1 MAQGMYTWSMT
12 AASNANA
19 DATIDWREGM
29 APSAVNDS
37 ARSMMARLCEW
48 RNDVSGITV
57 TGGTATAYTITTNQV
72 FASLSNLSN
81 QMVAFVPHATN
92 TNTVGNDITLAVDG
106 LAAKPIR
113 AQPSVAL
120 PNGSLILGTP
130 YIVTY
135 NNSDAV
141 FYLQGMTNPYSIP
154 LAGGMDYWGS
164 TAPNSSFVFPIGQAI
179 SRTTYATLF
188 SLLSTTYGTGDGST
202 TFNLPDKSGRISA
215 MKEASA
221 TRLTSTYFVGNSTA
235 IGAVGGG
242 ESSTLITAN
251 LPAYTPSGT
260 NTANTTT
267 QSAPNSVNAGFV
279 FGTAGATGIGWQNG
293 IGPTNSVLN
302 VAGQTF
308 TGTAQGGTST
318 PVRTVQP
325 TIICNYIIRVL

>member
-72 FASLSNLSN
+72 FASLSSLSN

-92 TNTVGNDITLAVDG
+92 TNAVGVDITLNVDG
-106 LAAKPIR
+106 LGAKPIR

-141 FYLQGMTNPYSIP
+141 FYLQGMTNPYNVPI
-154 LAGGMDYWGS
+154 AGGMDFWGA
-164 TAPNSSFVFPIGQAI
+164 TVPNSAFAFPIGQAI
-179 SRTTYATLF
+179 SRTTYAPLF
-188 SLLSTTYGTGDGST
+188 SIMSTTYGIGDGST
-202 TFNLPDKSGRISA
+202 TFNLPDKRERVSA
-215 MKEASA
+215 MKTSAAS
-221 TRLTSTYFVGNSTA
+221 RLTSTYFGGDSTA
-235 IGAVGGG
+235 
-242 ESSTLITAN
+242 L
-251 LPAYTPSGT
+251 
-260 NTANTTT
+260 
-267 QSAPNSVNAGFV
+267 
-279 FGTAGATGIGWQNG
+279 GATGGLESHTLTTAQLAAHSHG
-293 IGPTNSVLN
+293 VTDPGHTHALTNIYNSLGGFT
-302 VAGQTF
+302 VAG
-308 TGTAQGGTST
+308 TGGNAVGLSGQASQSATTGISINNAGSGNAHNNT
-318 PVRTVQP
+318 QP